1 MIDSS
6 RRTVL
11 TTGAA
16 AATAAA
22 APQVFAQ
29 APQAQAPQAG
39 ATPQAGGVPGAP
51 AGAKVGFYERD
62 NVRIR
67 YAEIGTGFPLLATP
81 GGGLNSAIGVWPRAV
96 INIPEELTG
105 DFRVITMDQR
115 NASGGESTGPVPADD
130 PWGAFADDQ
139 LGVMDHLG
147 VRQFF
152 FFGNCIGGPFAM
164 KLMERAPQRVAAAVL
179 SQPVGHNP
187 AQPDFMYD
195 AGRNAWAKALSER
208 APDVTMETIEK
219 YLHNLYRAR
228 PDFVY
233 SVSREFAKSC
243 QTPMLVLPDDVVAH
257 PLQTSVDI
265 ASLCP
270 NAEITVYPWKEP
282 PELKARTINR
292 VRTFLKRQ
300 QTA

>member
-16 AATAAA
+16 AAAATT

-29 APQAQAPQAG
+29 APQAGAPQGLAE
-39 ATPQAGGVPGAP
+39 
-51 AGAKVGFYERD
+51 GAKVGFYENG

-67 YAEIGTGFPLLATP
+67 YAEIGSGFPLLATP
-81 GGGLNSAIGVWPRAV
+81 GGGLNSRIGNWPTAV
-96 INIPEELTG
+96 INIVEELKN

-115 NASGGESTGPVPADD
+115 NATNGESTGPVPVDN
-130 PWGAFADDQ
+130 PWDAFADDQ

-147 VRQFF
+147 IRQFF

-164 KLMERAPQRVAAAVL
+164 KLMERAPQRVVAAIL

-187 AQPDFMYD
+187 AQPDYMYD
-195 AGRNAWAKALSER
+195 AGKTVGAKELRER
-208 APDVTMETIEK
+208 KPDVSMEIIEK
-219 YLHNLYRAR
+219 YLHNLYRVR
-228 PDFVY
+228 PDFLY

-243 QTPMLVLPDDVVAH
+243 LTPMLVLPDDVVAH
-257 PLQTSVDI
+257 PLVASVDV

-270 NAEITVYPWKEP
+270 NAEITVFPWQEP
-282 PELKARTINR
+282 ADLKARTINR
-292 VRTFLKRQ
+292 ARTFLKRH

>member
-1 MIDSS
+1 MIDSN
-6 RRTVL
+6 RRTIL

-16 AATAAA
+16 VAATAA

-29 APQAQAPQAG
+29 APQAG
-39 ATPQAGGVPGAP
+39 AALP
-51 AGAKVGFYERD
+51 AGAKIGFYEKG

-67 YAEIGTGFPLLATP
+67 YAEIGSGFPLLATP
-81 GGGLNSAIGVWPRAV
+81 GGGLNSGIGVWPRAV
-96 INIPEELTG
+96 INIPEEFKS

-115 NASGGESTGPVPADD
+115 NATGGESTGPVPVDD

-139 LGVMDHLG
+139 LGLMDHLG
-147 VRQFF
+147 IGRFF

-164 KLMERAPQRVAAAVL
+164 KLMERAPQRVAAAIL
-179 SQPVGHNP
+179 SQPVGHKP
-187 AQPDFMYD
+187 EKPDYMYD
-195 AGRNAWAKALSER
+195 AGKDVWAKELR
-208 APDVTMETIEK
+208 GRRPDVTMETIEK
-219 YLHNLYRAR
+219 YLHNLYRVR

-233 SVSREFAKSC
+233 SVSRDFAKSC

-257 PLQTSVDI
+257 PLVVSIDV

-270 NAEITVYPWKEP
+270 NAEITVFPWKDP

-292 VRTFLKRQ
+292 ARTFLKRH

>member
-11 TTGAA
+11 ATGAA
-16 AATAAA
+16 AAAATTA
-22 APQVFAQ
+22 PRVFAQ
-29 APQAQAPQAG
+29 APQAAVPQG
-39 ATPQAGGVPGAP
+39 LP
-51 AGAKVGFYERD
+51 AGLKIGFYEKG

-67 YAEIGTGFPLLATP
+67 YAEIGSGFPLLATP
-81 GGGLNSAIGVWPRAV
+81 GGGLSSCIAVWSRAV
-96 INIPEELTG
+96 INIPEELKNH
-105 DFRVITMDQR
+105 FRVITMDQR
-115 NASGGESTGPVPADD
+115 NATGGESSGPVPVDD

-139 LGVMDHLG
+139 LAVMDHLG
-147 VRQFF
+147 INKFF

-164 KLMERAPQRVAAAVL
+164 KLMERAPHRVTAAIL

-187 AQPDFMYD
+187 ANPDYMYD
-195 AGRNAWAKALSER
+195 AGKTVWAKELRER
-208 APDVTMETIEK
+208 RPDVSMETIEK

-233 SVSREFAKSC
+233 SVSRDFAKSC
-243 QTPMLVLPDDVVAH
+243 QTSMLVLPDDVAAH
-257 PLQTSVDI
+257 PLVASIDV

-270 NAEITVYPWKEP
+270 NAEITVFPWKEP
-282 PELKARTINR
+282 PELTARTINR
-292 VRTFLKRQ
+292 ARTFLKRH

>member
-1 MIDSS
+1 MIDSN
-6 RRTVL
+6 RRTIL

-16 AATAAA
+16 VAATAA

-29 APQAQAPQAG
+29 APQAG
-39 ATPQAGGVPGAP
+39 AALP
-51 AGAKVGFYERD
+51 AGAKIGFYEKG

-67 YAEIGTGFPLLATP
+67 YAEIGSGFPLLATP
-81 GGGLNSAIGVWPRAV
+81 GGGLNSGIGVWPRAV
-96 INIPEELTG
+96 INIPGEFKS

-115 NASGGESTGPVPADD
+115 NATGGESTGPVPVDD
-130 PWGAFADDQ
+130 PWGAFAEDQ
-139 LGVMDHLG
+139 LGLMDHLG
-147 VRQFF
+147 ISRFF

-164 KLMERAPQRVAAAVL
+164 KLMERAPQRVAAAIL
-179 SQPVGHNP
+179 SQPVGHKP
-187 AQPDFMYD
+187 EKPDYMYD
-195 AGRNAWAKALSER
+195 AGKDVWAKELR
-208 APDVTMETIEK
+208 GRRPDVTMETIEK
-219 YLHNLYRAR
+219 YLHNLYRVR

-233 SVSREFAKSC
+233 SVSRDFAKSC

-257 PLQTSVDI
+257 PLVVSIDV

-270 NAEITVYPWKEP
+270 NAEITVFPWKDP

-292 VRTFLKRQ
+292 ARMFLKRH

>member
-16 AATAAA
+16 AAAATT

-29 APQAQAPQAG
+29 APQAGAPQSL
-39 ATPQAGGVPGAP
+39 PE
-51 AGAKVGFYERD
+51 GAKVGFYEKG

-67 YAEIGTGFPLLATP
+67 YAEIGSGFPLLATP
-81 GGGLNSAIGVWPRAV
+81 GGGLNSCIAVWARAV
-96 INIPEELTG
+96 INIPEEFKS

-115 NASGGESTGPVPADD
+115 NAMGGESTGPVPSDD

-147 VRQFF
+147 IDKFF

-164 KLMERAPQRVAAAVL
+164 KLMEKAPQRVTAAIL

-187 AQPDFMYD
+187 AKPDYMYD
-195 AGRNAWAKALSER
+195 AGNTVWAKELRER
-208 APDVTMETIEK
+208 RPDVSMETIEK
-219 YLHNLYRAR
+219 YLHNLYRVR

-233 SVSREFAKSC
+233 SVSRDFAKSC
-243 QTPMLVLPDDVVAH
+243 QTSMLVLPDNVDAH
-257 PLQTSVDI
+257 PLVASIDV

-270 NAEITVYPWKEP
+270 NAEITVFPWKEP

-292 VRTFLKRQ
+292 ARTFLKRH